1 MHTMLIAGIDESLM
15 RSIRSRAALHDRTP
29 EEEALAILE
38 GVAHRPGWRSFGEA
52 LMSMPDVGLDSDFAR
67 EN

>member
-1 MHTMLIAGIDESLM
+1 M